1 METEEARRFL
11 VGGGCKLSRRRSS
24 RPDSHGLRAATALE
38 HLAASL
44 VPRVEY
50 LEARRLFATGL
61 ADIGRHECY
70 AVADVQRLALFPAPS
85 GIIVGRNP
93 KRRLLER
100 KSMESAAWVVSWQGG
115 LRFVSEMRQVALC
128 RTFAL
133 VGAGV

>member
-24 RPDSHGLRAATALE
+24 RPDLHGLRAATALE

-70 AVADVQRLALFPAPS
+70 AVADVQRLALFP
-85 GIIVGRNP
+85 IVRRAERNDVP
-93 KRRLLER
+93 I
-100 KSMESAAWVVSWQGG
+100 A
-115 LRFVSEMRQVALC
+115 VARIASLN
-128 RTFAL
+128 
-133 VGAGV
+133 VGTHCWPLDAR